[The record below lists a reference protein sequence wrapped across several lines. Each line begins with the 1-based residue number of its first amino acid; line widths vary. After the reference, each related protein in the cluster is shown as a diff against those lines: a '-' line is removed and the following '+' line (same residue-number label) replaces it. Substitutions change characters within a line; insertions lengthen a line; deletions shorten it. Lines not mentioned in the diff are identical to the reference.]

1 MRASCVINQT
11 EIMKEVQLSH
21 VWEYQ
26 LFDAKDLRSSKGEL
40 IRILDQGVLNVNSG
54 PDFIDAQIYVDGL
67 LMVGDVE
74 IHIKSSD
81 YLKHGHRTDAAYG
94 KMILHVVYEED
105 VHLPFLNCP
114 TVELKGRVPLQY
126 LRHVQPTSKLDI
138 YCRSL
143 WRNDTAEKF
152 KVEMERTWRERLLK
166 NRQAH
171 LDLIRRFYPYD
182 VKLLYQLLFRVFGQP
197 VNQDAMELLFARIP
211 FEKMMGRLSIMDWE
225 AVLLGVGGFLTA
237 LAEDV
242 YIIQLRERY
251 RILKMRFALEE
262 IPASL
267 WRFSRMRPANFPP
280 VRLIQL
286 AQLCA
291 LLPNSLEHL
300 KKRNVAE
307 ALQWLHELDI
317 QTSLFWQEPRVLQGY
332 TIKASY
338 QLLSKQMKASVFANA
353 FIPYFIALEED
364 TQLELLI
371 ESVSRSLA
379 KLPAETNHV
388 ILQWNRLLPSITSMA
403 DTQMIL
409 AQYKLKCIHQ
419 KCMDC
424 LVGISVCKD

>member
-1 MRASCVINQT
+1 
-11 EIMKEVQLSH
+11 
-21 VWEYQ
+21 
-26 LFDAKDLRSSKGEL
+26 
-40 IRILDQGVLNVNSG
+40 
-54 PDFIDAQIYVDGL
+54 
-67 LMVGDVE
+67 
-74 IHIKSSD
+74 
-81 YLKHGHRTDAAYG
+81 
-94 KMILHVVYEED
+94 
-105 VHLPFLNCP
+105 
-114 TVELKGRVPLQY
+114 
-126 LRHVQPTSKLDI
+126 
-138 YCRSL
+138 
-143 WRNDTAEKF
+143 
-152 KVEMERTWRERLLK
+152 MERTWRERLLK

-251 RILKMRFALEE
+251 RILKMRFGLEE
-262 IPASL
+262 IPTSL

-300 KKRNVAE
+300 KKRNVSE

-353 FIPYFIALEED
+353 FVPYFIALEED

-371 ESVSRSLA
+371 EYVSRSLA

-409 AQYKLKCIHQ
+409 AQY
-419 KCMDC
+419 
-424 LVGISVCKD
+424 